1 MQRDRNILV
10 VAAVIGIV
18 ASATLAMA
26 FSLGVLGKLGHGAGG
41 PGNPGALIFFIGPF
55 AVCMAIG
62 YAVHA
67 VVRRLR

>member
-1 MQRDRNILV
+1 MRRDRNILV
-10 VAAVIGIV
+10 VAAVVGIV

-26 FSLGVLGKLGHGAGG
+26 FSLGALGKLGHGAGG